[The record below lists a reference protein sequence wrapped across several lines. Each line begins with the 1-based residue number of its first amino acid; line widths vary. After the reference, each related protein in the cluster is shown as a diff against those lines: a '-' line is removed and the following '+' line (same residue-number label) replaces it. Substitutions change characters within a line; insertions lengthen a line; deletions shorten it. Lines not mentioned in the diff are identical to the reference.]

1 MTALILGVD
10 GRRCELRATTDF
22 VGKNARLFAPQ
33 RRHRNAENTEEALS
47 QFSPQHSRFSEE
59 NLFFT
64 ERTEVRTEATEPNT
78 LSAL

>member
-33 RRHRNAENTEEALS
+33 RRHRNTEKTEDALS
-47 QFSPQHSRFSEE
+47 
-59 NLFFT
+59 
-64 ERTEVRTEATEPNT
+64 V
-78 LSAL
+78 